1 MIRVEGLRKVYGG
14 VVAVDDVSFTVAS
27 GESVALWG
35 HNGAGKTTIVR
46 CLFGL
51 VSYEGTVTVGGH
63 DARDDGKAAR
73 ALMGHVP
80 QELSFFDDLGVSE
93 TLAFSARL
101 RGVPPARLDEVLE
114 TVALTSERRKKVGS
128 LSGGMR
134 QRLAFALALLAD
146 PPVLVL
152 DEPTSNLDA
161 ASREAMLG
169 LLEELRGPGRSLL
182 LTSHHL
188 EEVGLLAD
196 RVITL
201 EEGRA
206 VLECPPD
213 ELAERLGLRSWLHL
227 LVDGAPKEE
236 AVSVLVREG
245 FAAWPNSRGV
255 LVDVSSQEKAR
266 ALQTL
271 ARSGIAVRDFE
282 VWR

>member
-1 MIRVEGLRKVYGG
+1 MIRVEGLRKMYGG
-14 VVAVDDVSFTVAS
+14 VVAVDDVSFSVAS

-63 DARDDGKAAR
+63 DARRDGKAAR
-73 ALMGHVP
+73 RLMGHVP
-80 QELSFFDDLGVSE
+80 QELSFFDDLEVSE

-101 RGVPPARLDEVLE
+101 RGVPPARIDETLE
-114 TVALTSERRKKVGS
+114 TVALSSERTKKVGS

-161 ASREAMLG
+161 ASREAMLR
-169 LLEELRGPGRSLL
+169 LLEELRDPGRSLL

-227 LVDGAPKEE
+227 LVEGAPTEE
-236 AVSVLVREG
+236 AVAVLAGEG
-245 FAAWPNSRGV
+245 FTAWPNSRGV

-271 ARSGIAVRDFE
+271 ARSGITVRDFE

>member
-51 VSYEGTVTVGGH
+51 VSYEGAVTVGGH

-101 RGVPPARLDEVLE
+101 RGVPPARIDEVLE
-114 TVALTSERRKKVGS
+114 TVALSSERTKKVGS

-245 FAAWPNSRGV
+245 FTAWPNSRGV